1 MRILVALL
9 AWTPLLLAAPVDAQ
23 PDRLLADSDS
33 AAVRELVALEHHLN
47 TLLMRRDW
55 QAYAAF
61 VADDYRQ
68 TTRQGEVRF
77 KPDVIASLRDPAGGS
92 GQTTSVPDSIEVRV
106 YGDVGVLHA
115 ILTGRNRDTG
125 ATTFRSRILK
135 VFVRREGR
143 WFLVAMQ
150 GTPLP

>member
-1 MRILVALL
+1 MRTLVALL
-9 AWTPLLLAAPVDAQ
+9 SIPLLAAPLNGQ
-23 PDRLLADSDS
+23 SRPLLADPDS

-47 TLLMRRDW
+47 TLLLRRDW
-55 QAYAAF
+55 QAYAAY

-77 KPDVIASLRDPAGGS
+77 KPDVIASLRDPAGGA
-92 GQTTSVPDSIEVRV
+92 GQTITAPDSIEVRV
-106 YGDVGVLHA
+106 YDDVGVLHA
-115 ILTGRNRDTG
+115 VLSGRNRDTG
-125 ATTFRSRILK
+125 AITFRSRILK
-135 VFVRREGR
+135 VFVRRQGR